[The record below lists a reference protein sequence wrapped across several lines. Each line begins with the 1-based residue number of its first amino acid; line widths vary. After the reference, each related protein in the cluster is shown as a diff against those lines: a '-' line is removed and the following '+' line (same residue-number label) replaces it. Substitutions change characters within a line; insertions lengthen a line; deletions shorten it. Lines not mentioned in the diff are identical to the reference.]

1 MKVLIALLSL
11 VLLTNVFSTL
21 MSRERYEL
29 LKSEAS
35 FDVLEYEEYLK
46 IFSKKNFEQSKQAGE
61 YTYQQELSY
70 LETNSEKVEHVYG
83 SQMEGGEVRQLT
95 ALPTFYDSRSIYP
108 QCFADVVKD
117 QMDCGGCW

>member
-1 MKVLIALLSL
+1 MKALLLLISL
-11 VLLTNVFSTL
+11 VLLANVSSTL

-35 FDVLEYEEYLK
+35 FDVLEYEEYLR

-61 YTYQQELSY
+61 YTHQQELAY
-70 LETNSEKVEHVYG
+70 LENNADKVEHVYG
-83 SQMEGGEVRQLT
+83 SQMEGGEVRQLA
-95 ALPTFYDSRSIYP
+95 ALPESYDTRNIYP
-108 QCFADVVKD
+108 QCFVDVVKD

>member
-1 MKVLIALLSL
+1 MKVLLALISL
-11 VLLTNVFSTL
+11 VLLANVSSTL

-35 FDVLEYEEYLK
+35 FDVLEYEEYLS

-61 YTYQQELSY
+61 YTYQQELAY
-70 LETNSEKVEHVYG
+70 LETNSDKVEHVFG

-95 ALPTFYDSRSIYP
+95 ALPVAYDTRTVLP
-108 QCFADVVKD
+108 QCFVDVVKD